1 MTHDER
7 SKSMNSRAFSC
18 GERSP
23 LSQPPGGGE
32 PPMLFSVSVFSGL
45 PETCRSLKTAR
56 PQYAGD
62 VAPAGVGAFTGVSN
76 EKYIVWFGW
85 PDAVSDVIHGCE
97 GLSAA
102 LTIALYR
109 GE

>member
-18 GERSP
+18 GERSV
-23 LSQPPGGGE
+23 LSQPPGGGD
-32 PPMLFSVSVFSGL
+32 VSLVAGL
-45 PETCRSLKTAR
+45 PPTCKSLKTAR
-56 PQYAGD
+56 PQYAGA

-76 EKYIVWFGW
+76 EKYIVWFGV
-85 PDAVSDVIHGCE
+85 PALGSEVIHGCE
-97 GLSAA
+97 GVFPA
-102 LTIALYR
+102 LTTALYR

>member
-7 SKSMNSRAFSC
+7 SKSINSRAFSC
-18 GERSP
+18 GDRSV

-32 PPMLFSVSVFSGL
+32 VSFVVGS
-45 PETCRSLKTAR
+45 PATCRSLNTAR
-56 PQYAGD
+56 PQYAGE

-76 EKYIVWFGW
+76 EKYIVWFELL
-85 PDAVSDVIHGCE
+85 AAESEVIQGCE

-102 LTIALYR
+102 LTTALYR
-109 GE
+109 GW